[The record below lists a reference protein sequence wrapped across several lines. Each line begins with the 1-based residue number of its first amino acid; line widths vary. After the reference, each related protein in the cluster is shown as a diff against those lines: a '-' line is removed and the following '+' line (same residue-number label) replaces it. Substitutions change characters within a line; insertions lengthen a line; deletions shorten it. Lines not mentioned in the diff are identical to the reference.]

1 MDIAEVEGDDFSDDT
16 DYNDIVES
24 NSVFVSVLQIYNE
37 NISDLI
43 QAKTLGTSQNLKV
56 RQDKLGNF
64 YVSNLK

>member
-16 DYNDIVES
+16 DYNDIEES

-56 RQDKLGNF
+56 R
-64 YVSNLK
+64 